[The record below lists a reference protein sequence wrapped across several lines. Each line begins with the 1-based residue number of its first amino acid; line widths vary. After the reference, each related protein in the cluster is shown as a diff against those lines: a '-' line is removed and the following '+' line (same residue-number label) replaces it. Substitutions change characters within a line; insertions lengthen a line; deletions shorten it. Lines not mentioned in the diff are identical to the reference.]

1 MKLLRHLYSIYNY
14 KYIKRKP
21 LSKKIREIV
30 YAKYDGHCAYCG
42 CELEMRQMQVD
53 HIKSVYVSTAQNGW
67 NATQDD
73 SIENLMPSCRQCNF
87 YKGVGNIEYLRRML
101 KDTLYHTCVD
111 NFQAKLAMKYGI
123 LTLKPW
129 DGLFFFQ

>member
-1 MKLLRHLYSIYNY
+1 MRG
-14 KYIKRKP
+14 IKRKP

-67 NATQDD
+67 NSTQDD

-101 KDTLYHTCVD
+101 KDTLYHTLYHTCVD
-111 NFQAKLAMKYGI
+111 NFQTKLVMKYGI

-129 DGLFFFQ
+129 NGLFFFEKYNK